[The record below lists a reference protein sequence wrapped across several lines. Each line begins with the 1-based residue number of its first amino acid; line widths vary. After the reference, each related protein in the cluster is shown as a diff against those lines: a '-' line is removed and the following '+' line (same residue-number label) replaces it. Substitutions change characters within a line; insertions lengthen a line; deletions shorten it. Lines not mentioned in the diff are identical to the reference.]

1 MMLVLLLLVDDVAE
15 EAAAAAEEAA
25 VAAATAAAPGELD
38 VIIGLITEVGGIMLT
53 PMGTI
58 PIGVNVYPWAII
70 PGAI

>member
-15 EAAAAAEEAA
+15 EAAAEEAA